1 MVESDEMGVTISSSQ
16 PPATAP
22 QSQLDVAFAAIL
34 NPKIVPLVVVFV
46 VVVYLLLRSKRGG
59 VRNSKKYEDKTMV

>member
-1 MVESDEMGVTISSSQ
+1 MDESDEMAVTISSSSQ
-16 PPATAP
+16 PPVMGP
-22 QSQLDVAFAAIL
+22 QSQLDAFAAIL

>member
-16 PPATAP
+16 PPAMAP
-22 QSQLDVAFAAIL
+22 QSPLDVAFAAIL
-34 NPKIVPLVVVFV
+34 NPKIIPLIVVFV